1 MEHNGGIRLLWHGV
15 GPYAKSRTMTSQ
27 SNFRVLNQS
36 LPPLRGRGTRLGR
49 FVDLDLYLNNQKFPD
64 VHKPIILIVVT

>member
-1 MEHNGGIRLLWHGV
+1 MMQ
-15 GPYAKSRTMTSQ
+15 P
-27 SNFRVLNQS
+27 VLYIGD
-36 LPPLRGRGTRLGR
+36 RGRGTRLGR